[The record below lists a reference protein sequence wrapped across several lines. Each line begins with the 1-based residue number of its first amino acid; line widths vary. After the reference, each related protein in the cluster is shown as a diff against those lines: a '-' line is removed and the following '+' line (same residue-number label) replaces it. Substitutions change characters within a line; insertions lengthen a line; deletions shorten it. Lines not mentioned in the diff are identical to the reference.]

1 MAVLQDT
8 ASATAPG
15 RAVTSPGP
23 APTALAPAVPAPL
36 TGRAPLSEAPDAMA
50 PSDARALSKDLFLR
64 LRELEEGTRE
74 YSYVR
79 GTLIELNMTLV
90 RFAARRFGNRSEP
103 MEDIVQVGT
112 IGLIKAIDRFDPALE
127 YEFST
132 FALPTITGEM
142 KRFFRDT
149 SWMVHVPRGM
159 QERRLTLAKASD
171 ELEQVLD
178 RLPTAGELAAHLSL
192 TEREV
197 IEGMK
202 AANAYHAHSLDAPSA
217 SEESGAGSGA
227 GLGARFAVEEAGF
240 EAVLHLESLKPLIA
254 ALPERD
260 RRILA
265 MRFGAEMT
273 QGQIGQ
279 ELGLSQMH
287 ISRLLTR
294 ILTHLRTALLSES

>member
-8 ASATAPG
+8 ASAVASDLVAAPAPAGVRPAAAPAAPG
-15 RAVTSPGP
+15 GP
-23 APTALAPAVPAPL
+23 APRIEDAGAIAPA
-36 TGRAPLSEAPDAMA
+36 
-50 PSDARALSKDLFLR
+50 DARVLSKDLFLR
-64 LRELEEGTRE
+64 LRDLEEGTRE

-79 GTLIELNMTLV
+79 GTLIELNMALV
-90 RFAARRFGNRSEP
+90 KFAARRFSNRSEP
-103 MEDIVQVGT
+103 MDDIIQVGT
-112 IGLIKAIDRFDPALE
+112 IGLIKAIDRFDPTR
-127 YEFST
+127 EFEFVT

-159 QERRLTLAKASD
+159 QELRLALAKGSD

-178 RLPTAGELAAHLSL
+178 RLPTTAELAEHLSL

-202 AANAYHAHSLDAPSA
+202 AANAYTAHSLDAPSENDDA
-217 SEESGAGSGA
+217 GSGSGA
-227 GLGARFAVEEAGF
+227 GLGARFAVEEPGF
-240 EAVLHLESLKPLIA
+240 EAVLHLETLKPLIA
-254 ALPERD
+254 ALPARD

-287 ISRLLTR
+287 ISRLLAR
-294 ILTHLRTALLSES
+294 ILGHLRTALLAES

>member
-8 ASATAPG
+8 AFAPAPAAA
-15 RAVTSPGP
+15 RPHLAPEGP
-23 APTALAPAVPAPL
+23 APRIEDPAAVAP
-36 TGRAPLSEAPDAMA
+36 G
-50 PSDARALSKDLFLR
+50 DARELSKDLFLR

-90 RFAARRFGNRSEP
+90 RFAARRFSRRSEP

-112 IGLIKAIDRFDPALE
+112 IGLIKAIDRFDPTR
-127 YEFST
+127 EFEFTT
-132 FALPTITGEM
+132 FALPTIIGEM

-159 QERRLTLAKASD
+159 QELRLTLAKASD
-171 ELEQVLD
+171 ELEQALD
-178 RLPTAGELAAHLSL
+178 RLPTTAELAAHLSL

-202 AANAYHAHSLDAPSA
+202 AANAYNAHSLDAPSA
-217 SEESGAGSGA
+217 SEDADAGAA
-227 GLGARFAVEEAGF
+227 LGARFAVEETGF
-240 EAVLHLESLKPLIA
+240 DAVLHLETLKPLIA

-260 RRILA
+260 RAILS

-273 QGQIGQ
+273 QSQIGE

-294 ILTHLRTALLSES
+294 ILTHLRAALLSEV